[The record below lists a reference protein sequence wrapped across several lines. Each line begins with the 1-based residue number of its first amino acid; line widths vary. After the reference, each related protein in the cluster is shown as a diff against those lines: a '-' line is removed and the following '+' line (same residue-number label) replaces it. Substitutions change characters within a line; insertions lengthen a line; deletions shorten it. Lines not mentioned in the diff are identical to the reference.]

1 MAASIEQELGLPVLE
16 GKKPQDM
23 AQLFTKA
30 LSTRSTKTAEIVGKL
45 NTIPVAER
53 SENIK
58 KP

>member
-45 NTIPVAER
+45 TTIPVAER
-53 SENIK
+53 SENVK